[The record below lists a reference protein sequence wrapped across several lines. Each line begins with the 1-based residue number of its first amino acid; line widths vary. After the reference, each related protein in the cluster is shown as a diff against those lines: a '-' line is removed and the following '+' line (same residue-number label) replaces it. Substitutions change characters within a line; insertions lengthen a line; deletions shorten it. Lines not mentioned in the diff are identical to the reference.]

1 MDAFPDSLSARPLF
15 VFTPAYHQSST
26 VHPQKSSHVDID
38 IVPVWAYRSGVQY
51 QVAQKKRTV
60 YTNHGNPPVFSV
72 SALFGL
78 IGIIIFGAKVER
90 RVEVSGVR
98 NDGDYR
104 YYYSYYRS
112 IEWGYALAAAGS
124 ILVLLCSGLV
134 AYSRVKHAAQTKL
147 ALETAGV
154 HETGPTQPAAAS
166 APFTMPM
173 QPMMP
178 GQPMQMPPNASSGTP
193 AGYYP
198 YPSQYPYPPPAVT
211 PLTAPPVALAP
222 EATPASTPSVVTGAA
237 TQGLPTSQVPAFY
250 VFTQGQLVP
259 VYREMP
265 TTTAASPLTT
275 ATATE
280 QTVVSNTPEVDGQP
294 SNRL

>member
-1 MDAFPDSLSARPLF
+1 MLSASSLYASLFQPIDGVTMSLYFCARRQYLKLPNINISYLRRRKPLVVDAFPDSLSARPLF

-38 IVPVWAYRSGVQY
+38 IVPVWAYRSGVQN

-198 YPSQYPYPPPAVT
+198 YPSQSVSYT
-211 PLTAPPVALAP
+211 HLT
-222 EATPASTPSVVTGAA
+222 
-237 TQGLPTSQVPAFY
+237 LPTSYAV
-250 VFTQGQLVP
+250 
-259 VYREMP
+259 
-265 TTTAASPLTT
+265 
-275 ATATE
+275 
-280 QTVVSNTPEVDGQP
+280 
-294 SNRL
+294 

>member
-1 MDAFPDSLSARPLF
+1 MLFLTVYLLGYLSSLR
-15 VFTPAYHQSST
+15 HIQSST
-26 VHPQKSSHVDID
+26 VHPQKSSHVAID
-38 IVPVWAYRSGVQY
+38 IVPVWAYRSGVQN
-51 QVAQKKRTV
+51 QVAQEKRTV

-90 RVEVSGVR
+90 RVEVSGFGY
-98 NDGDYR
+98 DGVYR
-104 YYYSYYRS
+104 YYSSYYMS

-134 AYSRVKHAAQTKL
+134 AYSRVKHAAQTKM
-147 ALETAGV
+147 ALEAAGV
-154 HETGPTQPAAAS
+154 HATGPTQPAAAS

-198 YPSQYPYPPPAVT
+198 YPPPAVT

-222 EATPASTPSVVTGAA
+222 QATAASTPSDVTGAA

>member
-1 MDAFPDSLSARPLF
+1 MYIIIIIIIISCQSGITAPLF
-15 VFTPAYHQSST
+15 KIKWNK
-26 VHPQKSSHVDID
+26 KSRLH
-38 IVPVWAYRSGVQY
+38 
-51 QVAQKKRTV
+51 V
-60 YTNHGNPPVFSV
+60 YTNHGNSPVFSV

-90 RVEVSGVR
+90 RVEVSGLGY
-98 NDGDYR
+98 DGVYR
-104 YYYSYYRS
+104 YYYSYYMS

-147 ALETAGV
+147 ALEAAGA

-166 APFTMPM
+166 APFTIPM
-173 QPMMP
+173 QP
-178 GQPMQMPPNASSGTP
+178 GQPMQMPPNASPGTP

-198 YPSQYPYPPPAVT
+198 YMPAHPYPSQYPYPYPPPAVT

-222 EATPASTPSVVTGAA
+222 EAPSASTPSVVTGAA

-250 VFTQGQLVP
+250 VFSQGQLVP

-275 ATATE
+275 ATTTE

>member
-1 MDAFPDSLSARPLF
+1 MLFLTVYLLGYLSSLR
-15 VFTPAYHQSST
+15 HIQSST

-38 IVPVWAYRSGVQY
+38 IVPVWAYRSGVQN
-51 QVAQKKRTV
+51 QVAQEKRTV

-90 RVEVSGVR
+90 RVEVSGY
-98 NDGDYR
+98 DGVYR
-104 YYYSYYRS
+104 YYSSYNRS

-134 AYSRVKHAAQTKL
+134 AYSRVKHAAQTKM
-147 ALETAGV
+147 ALEAAGV
-154 HETGPTQPAAAS
+154 QATGPTQPAAAS

-198 YPSQYPYPPPAVT
+198 YPSQYPYPYPPPVVT

-222 EATPASTPSVVTGAA
+222 
-237 TQGLPTSQVPAFY
+237 Q
-250 VFTQGQLVP
+250 
-259 VYREMP
+259 
-265 TTTAASPLTT
+265 AASGSSLRGARLRRRASARHPG
-275 ATATE
+275 
-280 QTVVSNTPEVDGQP
+280 PRPRP
-294 SNRL
+294 SRPIPRGRLG